1 MSLFNNDWKNFV
13 EKGEKIISFSEIPT
27 KFSIIYSFFASL
39 FLTFFVFIFYI
50 AELGKSFTN
59 SSFIY
64 LITAVL
70 FFAFLN
76 YLRCKSFKYIIT
88 NKNIIEIHGL
98 IMKSYIYVPYSKITD
113 TRLHR
118 NLFDLILKTGSVS
131 ISTAGGTTRNA
142 ASPYE
147 IKFLHINNFMKINAD
162 IKKLIK

>member
-1 MSLFNNDWKNFV
+1 
-13 EKGEKIISFSEIPT
+13 
-27 KFSIIYSFFASL
+27 
-39 FLTFFVFIFYI
+39 
-50 AELGKSFTN
+50 
-59 SSFIY
+59 
-64 LITAVL
+64 
-70 FFAFLN
+70 
-76 YLRCKSFKYIIT
+76 
-88 NKNIIEIHGL
+88 
-98 IMKSYIYVPYSKITD
+98 MKSYIYVPYSKITD